1 MTERLVKIN
10 MSPKT
15 SKQFEEIRQ
24 SRKAAIV
31 ETALELFANK
41 GFAGISI
48 SNIAQKAGISKGL
61 LYNYFENKESLVRE
75 IILEG
80 FRQMLKDLDFDF
92 RQKLTKKRFIELIH
106 KNFDMLKQNTNYL
119 KLYTTVITQPAV
131 MALVKEED
139 FKAAEPFIIS
149 VTAYYQKKGVQ
160 NPLAY
165 SYLIWA
171 ILDGIGLDY
180 MFDPEH
186 YPLEEIR
193 NIIIEKFV

>member
-1 MTERLVKIN
+1 

-92 RQKLTKKRFIELIH
+92 QQELTKKRFIELIH

-119 KLYTTVITQPAV
+119 KLYTAVITQPAV
-131 MALVKEED
+131 MALVKEEV
-139 FKAAEPFIIS
+139 FKVAEPFIIS
-149 VTAYYQKKGVQ
+149 ITAYYQKKGVQ

-165 SYLIWA
+165 GYLIWA
-171 ILDGIGLDY
+171 IIDGIELDY

>member
-1 MTERLVKIN
+1 

-24 SRKAAIV
+24 SRKAAI
-31 ETALELFANK
+31 EEAAMQLFAENS
-41 GFAGISI
+41 FAGVSI
-48 SNIAQKAGISKGL
+48 SAIARKAGTSKGL
-61 LYNYFENKESLVRE
+61 LYNYFENKEALLKE
-75 IILEG
+75 IVLEG
-80 FRQMLKDLDFDF
+80 IRQMMAALDFDF
-92 RQKLTKKRFIELIH
+92 QQELTKKRFIELIH
-106 KNFDMLKQNTNYL
+106 KNFDILKQNTNYL
-119 KLYTTVITQPAV
+119 KLYTAVITQPAV
-131 MALVKEED
+131 MALVKEEI
-139 FKAAEPFIIS
+139 FKVTEPFIIF

>member
-1 MTERLVKIN
+1 

-24 SRKAAIV
+24 SRKAAI
-31 ETALELFANK
+31 EEATLELFANK
-41 GFAGISI
+41 GFTGISI

-80 FRQMLKDLDFDF
+80 LRQMLKDLDFDF
-92 RQKLTKKRFIELIH
+92 PQELTKKRFIELIH
-106 KNFDMLKQNTNYL
+106 KSFDMLEHNTNYL
-119 KLYTTVITQPAV
+119 KLYFAVISQPAV
-131 MALVKEED
+131 VALIKEEI
-139 FKAAEPFIIS
+139 FKVAEPFIFT
-149 VTAYYQKKGVQ
+149 VTSYYQKKGVQ
-160 NPLAY
+160 NPQAY
-165 SYLIWA
+165 GYLILA
-171 ILDGIGLDY
+171 IFDGIVLDY
-180 MFDPEH
+180 MYDPEH

>member
-1 MTERLVKIN
+1 

-15 SKQFEEIRQ
+15 SKQFEEMRQ

-131 MALVKEED
+131 MALVKEEV